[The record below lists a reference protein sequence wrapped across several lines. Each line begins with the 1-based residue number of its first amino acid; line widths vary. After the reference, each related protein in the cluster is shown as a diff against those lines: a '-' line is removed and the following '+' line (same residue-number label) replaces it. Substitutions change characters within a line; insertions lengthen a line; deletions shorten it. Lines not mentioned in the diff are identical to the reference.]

1 MEENYPHGTLTLA
14 RLFAS
19 QGHWGKAA
27 NIYRRMLE
35 REPDRQEIAQA
46 LAEAEERIRAV
57 GGTPPGDL
65 EALFRQWIKLL
76 LQHDRLRKLKRIKR
90 AL

>member
-1 MEENYPHGTLTLA
+1 MEDNYSHGTPTLA

-35 REPDRQEIAQA
+35 REPGRQEIAQA
-46 LAEAEERIRAV
+46 LAEAEERIKAS
-57 GGTPPGDL
+57 GGAPPGDM
-65 EALFRQWIKLL
+65 EALFRQWIDLL
-76 LQHDRLRKLKRIKR
+76 LKHDRLRKLKRIKS